1 MRIRVLI
8 RLIPAVLLLLVAATP
23 LFAQVISRP
32 DEGIEPGSTEP
43 LGKWGAVFA
52 WPVVAI
58 HTHVLP
64 DGRVLTWERK
74 DTVLTTETWLW
85 NPKAPANF
93 TKVMN
98 PFASVFCSGHT
109 YLPNGTLLVAGGHH
123 FKDGDGE
130 KTVTFFNGTTWTKGP
145 DMNAGR
151 WYPTTQILRN
161 GDVVVVGG
169 SQQGAQEA
177 VPNPLP
183 QVWQT
188 ATSTWRNLTGAIRSV
203 PLYPMLLL
211 APDGRVAMVGP
222 NPETAFLNTAG
233 VGGWAPGPKAA
244 GGFRDYGSAVEY
256 EPGKILLVGGGAPV
270 ATAETLDLNVA
281 GATWKPTGSMK
292 FARRQLNATI
302 LPDGKVFVTGG
313 TSSPGFNNATASVL
327 QSEVWNPAT
336 GAWTTMASQ
345 TDRRLYHS
353 TAVLLPD
360 GRVLSAGGGMPPSP
374 QAGDTNH
381 RNAQIYSPPYLFR
394 GARPTITSAPASVT
408 FGQRFSIQTPQ
419 ASMIRWV
426 TLIRLSSATHAF
438 NQSQRFNRLT
448 PTSGTGEVAVTAP
461 SNAACPPG
469 PYLLFLLN
477 NVGVP
482 SEGRVVFIR

>member
-1 MRIRVLI
+1 MTARVSFRIILI
-8 RLIPAVLLLLVAATP
+8 VPLLLFAAAP
-23 LFAQVISRP
+23 LLAQTSRP
-32 DEGIEPGSTEP
+32 AEGVEAGSTMP
-43 LGKWGAVFA
+43 AGQWGPVFP

-64 DGRVLTWERK
+64 DGRVASWERK
-74 DTVLTTETWLW
+74 DSVLTTETWLW

-98 PFASVFCSGHT
+98 PYASVFCSGHT
-109 YLPNGTLLVAGGHH
+109 YLPNGRLLVAGGHH
-123 FKDGDGE
+123 FDDGDGE
-130 KTVTFFNGTTWTKGP
+130 KTVTFFNGTAWTKGP
-145 DMNAGR
+145 DMNGGR
-151 WYPTTQILRN
+151 WYPTTLALRN

-169 SQQGAQEA
+169 SQAGQQEA

-203 PLYPMLLL
+203 PLYPLLLL

-233 VGGWAPGPKAA
+233 AGSWAPGPLAS

-256 EPGKILLVGGGAPV
+256 EPGKILLVGGGAPT
-270 ATAETLDLNVA
+270 ATAEILDLNVA
-281 GATWKPTGSMK
+281 SPKWVPTGSMK

-302 LPDGKVFVTGG
+302 LPDGRVLVTGG
-313 TSSPGFNNATASVL
+313 SSAPGFNNADGAVL
-327 QSEVWNPAT
+327 ESEIWNPAT
-336 GAWTTMASQ
+336 GKWTTMAAQ
-345 TDRRLYHS
+345 RQRRLYHS

-374 QAGDTNH
+374 QGGDADH

-394 GARPTITSAPASVT
+394 GARPIIASAPASVT
-408 FGQRFSIQTPQ
+408 FGQTFTIQTPN
-419 ASMIRWV
+419 ASSIRWV
-426 TLIRLSSATHAF
+426 TLVRLSSVTHAF

-448 PTSGTGEVAVTAP
+448 PTLGIRDVTVKAP
-461 SNAACPPG
+461 ARAACPPG

-477 NVGVP
+477 NLGVP
-482 SEGRVVFIR
+482 SEGKVIFIK